1 MYGDYGYF
9 EEGHVGRR
17 HDLRLLGRLVVFFKP
32 YLLWLAISVV
42 LMIVMAGLD
51 LALPY
56 LTKTAIDR
64 YITSASYQVD
74 LTGKATRSAATRLVS
89 RYGHYLIPTGHH
101 DRYFIDALGLQAMDP
116 KDLARFKTAGLI
128 GEDRYLFV
136 AFPQTGGTAA
146 VTASPAPFVTGL
158 PSDPANPMLPPPEP
172 VSTSVIEQ
180 VLQWSR
186 SLLWQPAPAN
196 VQTVIDKYPE
206 MFERVSGRA
215 YFRAKAAAKLS
226 GDDLRLLR
234 GRDLIGIYQM
244 AALFILCSLLN
255 LVFYAL
261 DVIVME
267 YAGQMIM
274 MDLRMALYRH
284 IQVLSMRFFDGNPV
298 GRLVTRVT
306 NDVENMNEMFKSV
319 VTTMFKDSFLIAGIV
334 IVLWQM
340 NRSLALLVLAMIPV
354 VAVATMV
361 FGFQA
366 RDAFRLNRTKIAQIN
381 SFLQECLNGVA
392 VLKGYRLENGSF
404 EKFRITNYEN
414 YLAGMKQVRVFA
426 VFMPLMEVLS
436 AVTVALVVWYGGGKV
451 IQDAISLGTLVAF
464 LSYVTMLFKPVRD
477 MAEKYNIM
485 QNALASSERIFQLL
499 DTQDPDALEQNNETE
514 SPVRGDV
521 VFDRVSFAYKP
532 GEAVLKEVSF
542 QVGAGEKVALVGAT
556 GSGKTTLIS
565 LLEGF
570 YPRYEG
576 RILLDGQDI
585 RGLSPYF
592 LRSQVGL
599 ALQDVYLFSDTVREN
614 IAPGRTDLSSEE
626 VADIARSMNAD
637 HFIQSL
643 PNGYNTVLSENA
655 STLSSGQR
663 QLLAFCRVLAYNPRV
678 LILDEATSHV
688 DTETEQLI
696 QHALDRLMIGRT
708 CIIVAHRLSTIKK
721 ADRIIVMHKGRLLEQ
736 GTHAQLMAARGAY
749 FRLYQLQYTD

>member
-9 EEGHVGRR
+9 EEGHIGRR

-32 YLLWLAISVV
+32 YLPWLAISVV

-56 LTKTAIDR
+56 ITKTAIDR

-74 LTGKATRSAATRLVS
+74 LTGKTSRSAATRLVS
-89 RYGHYLIPTGHH
+89 QYGHYLIPTGHQ
-101 DRYFIDALGLQAMDP
+101 DRYFIDTLGLQAMDRQ
-116 KDLARFKTAGLI
+116 DLARFKAAGLI
-128 GEDRYLFV
+128 GEERYLFV
-136 AFPQTGGTAA
+136 IIPQTGGTAA
-146 VTASPAPFVTGL
+146 VTAGSAPVITGL
-158 PSDPANPMLPPPEP
+158 PMAPANPVPPQPGP
-172 VSTSVIEQ
+172 VSTSVLEQ
-180 VLQWSR
+180 LLQWSR

-196 VQTVIDKYPE
+196 VQIVINKYPE

-234 GRDLIGIYQM
+234 GRNLVGIYQM

-284 IQVLSMRFFDGNPV
+284 IQALSLRFFDRNPV

-340 NRSLALLVLAMIPV
+340 HRQLALLVLAMIPL

-361 FGFQA
+361 FSFQA

-392 VLKGYRLENGSF
+392 VLKGYRLETGSF

-451 IQDAISLGTLVAF
+451 IQEAVSLGTLVAF

-499 DTQDPDALEQNNETE
+499 DTQDPDLEQSHETE
-514 SPVRGDV
+514 SPVRGEV

-570 YPRYEG
+570 YPQYEG
-576 RILLDGQDI
+576 QILLDGQDI
-585 RGLSPYF
+585 RSLSPAF

-614 IAPGRTDLSSEE
+614 IAPGRTDLSSED
-626 VADIARSMNAD
+626 VAAIARSMNAD
-637 HFIQSL
+637 HFIQFL
-643 PNGYNTVLSENA
+643 PHGYDTVLSENA

-736 GTHAQLMAARGAY
+736 GTHAQLMAAKGAY